1 MPKYSI
7 SKNQRKKR
15 LDAADDESAHVS
27 TEIDWSN
34 TGIVFVE
41 KNGGSCYSTQMVY
54 TQAVNKDGKILTG
67 HTAVAFSRG
76 RGAHS
81 ILTRTRSRLG
91 LVSISPFKLANA
103 CTAVL
108 EEMVTEDH
116 LRAYLDAKIIDR
128 EIYKSLLVKMGATSA
143 DAVEEENAG
152 YVFEEGNGED
162 GKEDGDEN
170 AAAGG
175 GGGGGGGGGDTVPKP
190 KEVVEKKLK
199 VKRVDKTG
207 SRKERTGVEDDGDV
221 NVDDL

>member
-34 TGIVFVE
+34 TGIVFIE
-41 KNGGSCYSTQMVY
+41 KNGGSCYATQMVY

-67 HTAVAFSRG
+67 PTAVAFSRG

-143 DAVEEENAG
+143 DAAEEENAG
-152 YVFEEGNGED
+152 YVFEEGDGED
-162 GKEDGDEN
+162 EEDGDEN

-175 GGGGGGGGGDTVPKP
+175 GGGGGDAVPKSR
-190 KEVVEKKLK
+190 EVVEKKLK

-207 SRKERTGVEDDGDV
+207 SRKERTGVDDDGDV

>member
-27 TEIDWSN
+27 TNIDWSN

-152 YVFEEGNGED
+152 YVFEEGGDED
-162 GKEDGDEN
+162 GEEDGDEN

-175 GGGGGGGGGDTVPKP
+175 GGGSVPKP
-190 KEVVEKKLK
+190 KEVIEKKLK

>member
-41 KNGGSCYSTQMVY
+41 KNGGSCYSTQMIY
-54 TQAVNKDGKILTG
+54 TQAVGKDGKTLTG
-67 HTAVAFSRG
+67 PTMVAFSRG
-76 RGAHS
+76 RGAHG

-91 LVSISPFKLANA
+91 LVSISPFKLSNA

-108 EEMVTEDH
+108 EEMVTEEH

-128 EIYKSLLVKMGATSA
+128 ETYKSLLLRMGASSA
-143 DAVEEENAG
+143 EALEEETNG
-152 YVFEEGNGED
+152 YVFEEGDDED
-162 GKEDGDEN
+162 GEEDGDEN

-175 GGGGGGGGGDTVPKP
+175 GGGSIPKLR
-190 KEVVEKKLK
+190 EVVEKKLK

-207 SRKERTGVEDDGDV
+207 SRKERTGVDDDGDV

>member
-27 TEIDWSN
+27 TDIDWSS

-41 KNGGSCYSTQMVY
+41 KNGGSCYSTQMIY
-54 TQAVNKDGKILTG
+54 TQAVGSDGKTLTG
-67 HTAVAFSRG
+67 PTRVAFSRG

-91 LVSISPFKLANA
+91 LVSISPFKLSNA

-108 EEMVTEDH
+108 EEMISEDH

-128 EIYKSLLVKMGATSA
+128 DLYKSLQLKMGATSVK
-143 DAVEEENAG
+143 DLEEE
-152 YVFEEGNGED
+152 EEGGFVFVEGDGED
-162 GKEDGDEN
+162 GEDGVEN

-175 GGGGGGGGGDTVPKP
+175 AAGGGGAVPKP